1 MIILIVAS
9 HRLHINPDNVV
20 CLMAGS
26 FGDIVS
32 LSVLS
37 TLSDAFFVIHGKSRF
52 PAQSPCHVYLPIMLY
67 LL

>member
-1 MIILIVAS
+1 MADTLMMVLIVAS
-9 HRLHINPDNVV
+9 HRLRINPDNVV

-37 TLSDAFFVIHGKSRF
+37 ALAHQFFLMHGESSDLDAR
-52 PAQSPCHVYLPIMLY
+52 
-67 LL
+67 

>member
-1 MIILIVAS
+1 MMALIIAS
-9 HRLHINPDNVV
+9 HRLNINPDNVV

-37 TLSDAFFVIHGKSRF
+37 TLSNAFFLIHGGCLGVHGERGSWTR
-52 PAQSPCHVYLPIMLY
+52 PA
-67 LL
+67 